1 MPSPPIVLLPLS
13 LPSLLH
19 QVLAQSHTAPIL
31 LIICSS
37 REAFLQDLLQ
47 SLEQDQSQEQDSNGS
62 LQDLVTPSL
71 HNLFTT
77 RHIKLAFCS
86 SVPAL
91 LAFLTAYGR
100 DDDTHIVDS
109 QHKTRLVLVNPLALH
124 APTPYFSAQ
133 GLSRAFAAATETTL
147 RTNTPLQVIEC
158 HASKT
163 KDRSEDDQSSDIDM
177 SNGDED
183 DHPEGES
190 EEKDPWDQ
198 EVSILN
204 VSARRYGSNSGE
216 RAWAGR
222 TLTAKS
228 IASRWFRFEQQDDH
242 ETREGLG

>member
-1 MPSPPIVLLPLS
+1 MPSPPTVLLSLS
-13 LPSLLH
+13 LPSFLH

-37 REAFLQDLLQ
+37 RETFLQGLLQ
-47 SLEQDQSQEQDSNGS
+47 SLEQDESEEQDSDGS

-71 HNLFTT
+71 HNLSTT
-77 RHIKLAFCS
+77 RHVKPAFCS

-100 DDDTHIVDS
+100 DDTSHTVDS
-109 QHKTRLVLVNPLALH
+109 QQKARLVLVNPLALH

-133 GLSRAFAAATETTL
+133 GLSRAFAAATETAI

-158 HASKT
+158 HASKR
-163 KDRSEDDQSSDIDM
+163 KVGSEDDKSSDIDM
-177 SNGDED
+177 SNGDEE

-190 EEKDPWDQ
+190 EAKDPWDQ

-204 VSARRYGSNSGE
+204 VSARRYGSNSVE

-222 TLTAKS
+222 TLTAKT
-228 IASRWFRFEQQDDH
+228 IASRWFRFEKQDDH